1 MWTEHGEFPTAKKKT
16 TKTTKGQHAPVG
28 LELARLVSSLLYG
41 TRAMLVFNLPA
52 AENKTYTTY
61 DHFHGNS
68 PYGKIPT
75 GKVQIKP
82 LRFTSRLP
90 CHIIKHVTVCANWIP
105 VLKYLENAVNKSFQR
120 AHNSLFHVE
129 FSAEACDGTRAQ
141 PREWRQN
148 KDKLRRPC
156 EAKYAKQVTAETVAV
171 QNGGKH
177 T

>member
-1 MWTEHGEFPTAKKKT
+1 MAVRTEHGEFPTAKKT
-16 TKTTKGQHAPVG
+16 TKTTEGQYAPEG
-28 LELARLVSSLLYG
+28 LELARLVCSLLYG
-41 TRAMLVFNLPA
+41 TRAMLVFTLPA

-68 PYGKIPT
+68 PYGEIPT
-75 GKVQIKP
+75 GKEQIKP

-120 AHNSLFHVE
+120 AFNSLFQVE
-129 FSAEACDGTRAQ
+129 FSAEACDGSRAQ

-148 KDKLRRPC
+148 KDKL
-156 EAKYAKQVTAETVAV
+156 
-171 QNGGKH
+171 
-177 T
+177 